1 MKYLNRIL
9 FFAAIITV
17 VVAGCK
23 KVADLPFYNDGS
35 VVALTASK
43 TTLMPMP
50 ADSTK
55 DVVTLVPNWPPTES
69 ISKRYFTVLESVA

>member
-43 TTLMPMP
+43 TTLTPMP

-55 DVVTLVPNWPPTES
+55 DVVTFSWTDPNYATD
-69 ISKRYFTVLESVA
+69 SKTVNGLKD